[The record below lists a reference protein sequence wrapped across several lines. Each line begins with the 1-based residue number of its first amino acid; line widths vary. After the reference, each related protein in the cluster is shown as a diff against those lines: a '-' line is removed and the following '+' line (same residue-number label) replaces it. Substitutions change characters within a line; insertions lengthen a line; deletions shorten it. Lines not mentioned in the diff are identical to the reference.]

1 MKKIFISADIEGAAG
16 VTNWCE
22 TRYGGQGYEAACRQ
36 MTLETAAACRAAVD
50 AGYEVVVKDGHE
62 DAMNIDAG
70 MLPRGVRLIRG
81 WASNPMAMMSGLD
94 ESFAGAIYIGYHS
107 AAGTNTSPLKHTI
120 EDYLFNWIKVNGV
133 LMSEFGL
140 NSLLADE
147 LKVPSLFLSGDKGI
161 CEEAEKIYPG
171 IVTVATKEGV
181 GNSTCSLHPEDAVEQ
196 IEAGVARSLSGAISV
211 RPLEEKYTME
221 INFKDHQRARNAS
234 WYPGAESVDPFT
246 VRYTA
251 AGPFELAV
259 ARTFMC
265 GV

>member
-1 MKKIFISADIEGAAG
+1 
-16 VTNWCE
+16 
-22 TRYGGQGYEAACRQ
+22 
-36 MTLETAAACRAAVD
+36 
-50 AGYEVVVKDGHE
+50 
-62 DAMNIDAG
+62 
-70 MLPRGVRLIRG
+70 
-81 WASNPMAMMSGLD
+81 MM
-94 ESFAGAIYIGYHS
+94 E
-107 AAGTNTSPLKHTI
+107 
-120 EDYLFNWIKVNGV
+120 VNGV